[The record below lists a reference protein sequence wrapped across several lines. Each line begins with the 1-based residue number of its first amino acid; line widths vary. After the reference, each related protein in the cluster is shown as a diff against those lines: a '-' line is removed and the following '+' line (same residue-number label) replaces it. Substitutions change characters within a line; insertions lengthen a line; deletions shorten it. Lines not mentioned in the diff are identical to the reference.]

1 MPARCNLLLQPVK
14 PRTMNCPIVCS
25 AVRYWTLPFS
35 SANASSPFA
44 KDLATWGTW
53 PLKCSYLAPMQTLRQ
68 DISYALRQ
76 MRLSPVFTLTAML
89 TLALG
94 IGATTAIFSLIYSV
108 MLKSLPV
115 VDPSSLYRVGAGTD
129 CCVEGGPQDEW
140 GLYSY
145 PLYLRLKTEAPE
157 FEQMAAFQAAGAQFS
172 VRRGERDNIAKPL
185 RGEFVSG
192 NYFST
197 FGIQAFAGRAIAPSD
212 DQASAP
218 PVAMLSYRA
227 WQQQYNSDPSVVGST
242 FIVSGHPFTIAGIAP
257 PGFFGETLRSNPP
270 ELWLPLQQEPLVN
283 AQNSLL
289 KQSISGWLRIIG
301 RLKPGAS
308 TAGIAPRLT
317 AVLRQWMG
325 HDSGWP
331 AEFMPLILQSLPKQ
345 QIQIIPGGS
354 GVGTMKA
361 DYADSLHILLTVCCL
376 VLLIACANIA
386 NLLLARGAAR
396 RSQTSVRLALG
407 ASRKRLI
414 QQSFTESVVLSVLGG
429 IAGVAVAYLG
439 VKLIVAL
446 TFHGAH
452 FVPID
457 AKPSLPVLAFAFALS
472 LFTGVLFG
480 TAPAWFTSHGNPVEA
495 LRGANRST
503 RDSAT
508 LPQKIL
514 VVVQATLSIVLLAGA
529 GLLTRSLRNL
539 EHQSFGFETD
549 HRVSIVMNEPP
560 ASYTEPQLDALYR
573 ELQSRLAQ
581 IPGVQRAALALYTPY
596 IDNWGEAIVPEGHG
610 VPQLDDKSY
619 ASWDRVSPGYLET
632 MGQPI
637 LRGRSISEED
647 TGTTR
652 GVAVVNEAFAK
663 QFFAGQDAIGKHFG
677 LDIPE
682 YSTAFEI
689 VGIVRDAKYMSP
701 SRPAHPML
709 FAPLAQ
715 HVTYDQPVMA
725 LVDHHSHYIT
735 GAVLELRGNVDGLE
749 ALVRKAFSEVD
760 PNLTII
766 SMQPMQQ
773 QVDANFDQQRA
784 VAQMTGLFG
793 ILALV
798 LAAVGLYGVTAYTV
812 ERRTSEIG
820 VRMAL
825 GADRSN
831 VVRLVLRGAFRQVL
845 IGLALGIP
853 ISIACGHL
861 MAAQLYQVKS
871 WDPLVLAGSIAA
883 LGFCAL
889 VASVIP
895 AQRAASINPVQALR
909 TE

>member
-1 MPARCNLLLQPVK
+1 MR
-14 PRTMNCPIVCS
+14 
-25 AVRYWTLPFS
+25 
-35 SANASSPFA
+35 
-44 KDLATWGTW
+44 
-53 PLKCSYLAPMQTLRQ
+53 TLRQ

-115 VDPSSLYRVGAGTD
+115 VDPSSLYRIGAGTD
-129 CCVEGGPQDEW
+129 CCVQGGPQDDW

-145 PLYLRLKTEAPE
+145 PFYLRLKTEAPE
-157 FEQMAAFQAAGAQFS
+157 FEQLAAFQASGDQFS
-172 VRRGERDNIAKPL
+172 VRRGQSDNLAKPL
-185 RGEFVSG
+185 RGEFVTG

-197 FGIQAFAGRAIAPSD
+197 FGIQAFAGRTIAPSD
-212 DQASAP
+212 DQVSAP
-218 PVAMLSYRA
+218 PVAVLSYRA
-227 WQQQYNSDPSVVGST
+227 WQQQYNSDPSIVGST
-242 FIVSGHPFTIAGIAP
+242 FIVSGHPFTITGIAP

-270 ELWLPLQQEPLVN
+270 ELWMPLQQEPLVN

-289 KQSISGWLRIIG
+289 EQSISGWLRVIG

-308 TAGIAPRLT
+308 TAGVAPRLT
-317 AVLRQWMG
+317 GILRQWMV

-331 AEFMPLILQSLPKQ
+331 GEFMPMIVKSLPKQ
-345 QIQIIPGGS
+345 QIQIVPGGS
-354 GVGTMKA
+354 GVAAMKA
-361 DYADSLHILLTVCCL
+361 DYGDSLRILLTVCCL

-396 RSQTSVRLALG
+396 RSQTSLRLALG

-414 QQSFTESVVLSVLGG
+414 QQSFTESVVLSLLGG
-429 IAGVAVAYLG
+429 IAGIAIAYLG
-439 VKLIVAL
+439 VKLIVAV
-446 TFHGAH
+446 TFAGAH

-457 AKPSLPVLAFAFALS
+457 AKPSLPVLAFAFGLS
-472 LFTGVLFG
+472 LLTGMLFG
-480 TAPAWFTSHGNPVEA
+480 TAPAWFTSRGNPVDA

-560 ASYTEPQLDALYR
+560 ASYTEPQLNALYR
-573 ELQSRLAQ
+573 ELQDRLAR

-596 IDNWGEAIVPEGHG
+596 IDDWGELIVPQGHG
-610 VPQLDDKSY
+610 VPQMDGNSNS
-619 ASWDRVSPGYLET
+619 SWDRVSPGYLET
-632 MGQPI
+632 MGQPV

-647 TGTTR
+647 TSTTR
-652 GVAVVNEAFAK
+652 SVAVVNETFAK
-663 QFFAGQDAIGKHFG
+663 RFFPDQDPIGKHFG
-677 LDIPE
+677 LDMPE
-682 YSTAFEI
+682 YNTAYEI
-689 VGIVRDAKYMSP
+689 VGIVRDAKYSNP
-701 SRPAHPML
+701 SRPPHPMF

-725 LVDHHSHYIT
+725 LVDHRSHYIT
-735 GAVLELRGNVDGLE
+735 GAVVELRGSAEGFE
-749 ALVRKAFSEVD
+749 SLVRKAFSEVD

-766 SMQPMQQ
+766 DIQPMQQ
-773 QVDANFDQQRA
+773 QVDSNFDQQRA

-825 GADRSN
+825 GADRSS

-845 IGLALGIP
+845 IGLIIGIP
-853 ISIACGHL
+853 ISIACGRL